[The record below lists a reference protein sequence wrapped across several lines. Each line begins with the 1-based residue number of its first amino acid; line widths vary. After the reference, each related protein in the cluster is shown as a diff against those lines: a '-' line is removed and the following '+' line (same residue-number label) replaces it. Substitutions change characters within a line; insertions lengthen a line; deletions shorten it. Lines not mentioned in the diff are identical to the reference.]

1 MADSIDIISIGE
13 CLIELST
20 NKTLSSA
27 DILHKHYGGDT
38 INTAITAA
46 RLGSKVGYITR
57 LGNDPFKDFLLE
69 TWQGEN
75 LDINY
80 VRLVDGSNGL
90 YFISRLPS
98 GEKQVAYYRKRS
110 AGSTLSVDD
119 IPEEYIER
127 AAIVYSTG
135 VTQAISNSAKN
146 AVKKA
151 FIIAREIGCQV
162 AYDPNYRS
170 QLWSINEA
178 KEALEEVIDYV
189 DILLLN
195 YRHDAERIYGI
206 TSPDKIIKQF
216 WDMGITTVAVKT
228 GENGCSIG
236 YNGEINH
243 IPSCTTT
250 NIVDTTGAGD
260 TFNGAFLHGAVA
272 GYTPFEAA
280 KLASIAACMQI
291 QGLGAIKSIP
301 QKDQVYSEFKRGEM

>member
-20 NKTLSSA
+20 DETLSLA
-27 DILHKHYGGDT
+27 ETLHKYYGGDT

-57 LGNDPFKDFLLE
+57 LGNDHFKDFLLE

-80 VRLVDGSNGL
+80 VRLVDGSNGV

-127 AAIVYSTG
+127 ASIVYSTG
-135 VTQAISNSAKN
+135 VTQAISDSARN

-151 FIIAREIGCQV
+151 FAVAKEKGCQV
-162 AYDPNYRS
+162 AYDPNYRF
-170 QLWSINEA
+170 QMWSANEA
-178 KEALEEVIDYV
+178 KEALEEIIDYV
-189 DILLLN
+189 DIILLN

-206 TSPDKIIKQF
+206 SSPDKIIKQF
-216 WDMGITTVAVKT
+216 WDMGVTTVAVKT
-228 GENGCSIG
+228 GQEGCSVG

-243 IPSCTTT
+243 LPSC
-250 NIVDTTGAGD
+250 ISDMVDTTGAGD
-260 TFNGAFLHGAVA
+260 TFNGAFLHGTVA

-280 KLASIAACMQI
+280 KLASITACMQI

-301 QKDQVYSEFKRGEM
+301 QKDQVYSEFKRGDM